1 MLCTTDGLGAHPTAK
16 LQRSMKSECL
26 VVCLSVIGGKLSA
39 SWGERGPQAS
49 EEAEKLRS
57 RAELLSGAMGLPLS
71 DG

>member
-16 LQRSMKSECL
+16 LQRSMKSEYL
-26 VVCLSVIGGKLSA
+26 VVCLSVTGGKLSA
-39 SWGERGPQAS
+39 SWGERDPQAS

-57 RAELLSGAMGLPLS
+57 RSELLSGAMGLPLS